1 MAPLQQPESP
11 HAQRQLSAVAHGPRG
26 TSHSLAG
33 GPVRRLASHTEPRF
47 ANDWIGATLRLCPDR
62 GLVRVGSGSVEW
74 ILATADFEALLA
86 AVPEAA
92 TPPGVAVEWS
102 PGLGRVLVPGAFER
116 AGTSFFTLAR
126 QPAAACG

>member
-47 ANDWIGATLRLCPDR
+47 ANDVELERIRSAGADRLAEVHDLLTDQLERLRMEPPPQAPPPPEPER
-62 GLVRVGSGSVEW
+62 G
-74 ILATADFEALLA
+74 
-86 AVPEAA
+86 
-92 TPPGVAVEWS
+92 
-102 PGLGRVLVPGAFER
+102 
-116 AGTSFFTLAR
+116 
-126 QPAAACG
+126 